1 MKLAGPLIMF
11 AVGSAAAVAL
21 ALAETS
27 TIWNAVPIQIGDRC
41 ERCGRAIVDRYVA
54 AEAIGP
60 HDGVA
65 YKFRTVRC
73 LLKYLEKVPVL
84 YFDEILVADYQTG
97 RLFPVSK
104 ASFVRM
110 NLDWRTGERHY
121 GTGDADYVA
130 FQSSA
135 SAERLAAS
143 LGTAPLDWK
152 EVQAFERFA
161 AFATD

>member
-1 MKLAGPLIMF
+1 MKLVAPLIMF
-11 AVGSAAAVAL
+11 AVGGVAAVAL
-21 ALAETS
+21 AVAATS
-27 TIWNAVPIQIGDRC
+27 TTWKPVPIQVGDRC
-41 ERCGRAIVDRYVA
+41 ERCGRAIDDRYVA
-54 AEAIGP
+54 AEAVGA
-60 HDGVA
+60 HEGVA
-65 YKFRTVRC
+65 YKFRTVGC
-73 LLKYLEKVPVL
+73 LLKYLQKVPAL
-84 YFDEILVADYQTG
+84 YFEEMFVADYQTA

-121 GTGDADYVA
+121 GTGDPDYVA